1 MSGAPFTEWSV
12 VARRTSATS
21 TPPSATDP
29 PMLDPFAMRPSSWL
43 WGGQGE
49 GAAGV
54 PARPIG
60 PARAGGACVKR
71 RRSGRFTRRHAERI
85 ADAVPLHAPP
95 ERDARDAERGGG
107 ALPVP
112 AMLVEHAHDARALV
126 DHQAGRGR
134 LAPREQLGQLHALR
148 AGKDEERLEH
158 VLELAHVAGP
168 GVLEERAERA
178 GRREREGRALRAVEA
193 RDEVLDE
200 RREVVAP
207 LSKRRERDREHA
219 QPIVQIAAELARLDH
234 APEVAVRG
242 GDDADVEPPHA
253 GGAERPHLAVL
264 HDAQELRLERGH
276 EVLDLVEEE
285 RAAIGELQHARALL
299 HRAGEGAA
307 RVSEELALGER
318 LGDGG
323 AVDREKGDSCRG
335 PVRSAS
341 ARSSSPRAG
350 RGFPTCRSTPR

>member
-21 TPPSATDP
+21 RPPSATDP
-29 PMLDPFAMRPSSWL
+29 AMLDRFAMQPSSWL

-49 GAAGV
+49 GAGGV
-54 PARPIG
+54 PAWRIG
-60 PARAGGACVKR
+60 PARAGGACLKR

-112 AMLVEHAHDARALV
+112 AMLVEHAYDARALV

-134 LAPREQLGQLHALR
+134 LAPREHRGQLHALR

-168 GVLEERAERA
+168 GVLEERAGSA
-178 GRREREGRALRAVEA
+178 GRRGREGRALRAVEA

-219 QPIVQIAAELARLDH
+219 QPIVQIAAGLAPPH
-234 APEVAVRG
+234 PPPEGAGRG
-242 GDDADVEPPHA
+242 GGDAGGRTPPA
-253 GGAERPHLAVL
+253 GGA
-264 HDAQELRLERGH
+264 RGAPPAGPP
-276 EVLDLVEEE
+276 
-285 RAAIGELQHARALL
+285 AAPG
-299 HRAGEGAA
+299 
-307 RVSEELALGER
+307 
-318 LGDGG
+318 
-323 AVDREKGDSCRG
+323 
-335 PVRSAS
+335 
-341 ARSSSPRAG
+341 
-350 RGFPTCRSTPR
+350 

>member
-54 PARPIG
+54 PARPVG

-71 RRSGRFTRRHAERI
+71 RRSGRFTRRHAERV

-107 ALPVP
+107 TLPVP
-112 AMLVEHAHDARALV
+112 AVLVEHAHDARALV
-126 DHQAGRGR
+126 HHQAGRGR

-148 AGKDEERLEH
+148 AGEDEERLEH

-178 GRREREGRALRAVEA
+178 GRREREGRALRAGEA

-200 RREVVAP
+200 RREGVAP
-207 LSKRRERDREHA
+207 LSKRRGRDREHPQA
-219 QPIVQIAAELARLDH
+219 VAEN
-234 APEVAVRG
+234 P
-242 GDDADVEPPHA
+242 A
-253 GGAERPHLAVL
+253 G
-264 HDAQELRLERGH
+264 
-276 EVLDLVEEE
+276 
-285 RAAIGELQHARALL
+285 
-299 HRAGEGAA
+299 AG
-307 RVSEELALGER
+307 
-318 LGDGG
+318 
-323 AVDREKGDSCRG
+323 
-335 PVRSAS
+335 
-341 ARSSSPRAG
+341 
-350 RGFPTCRSTPR
+350 

>member
-1 MSGAPFTEWSV
+1 MSGAPFTEWSL

-29 PMLDPFAMRPSSWL
+29 TMLDPFAMRPSSGL

-60 PARAGGACVKR
+60 PARAGGACLNR

-107 ALPVP
+107 ALSVP

-134 LAPREQLGQLHALR
+134 LAPREHRGQLHALR
-148 AGKDEERLEH
+148 ACTDEERREH
-158 VLELAHVAGP
+158 VLDLAHVAGP

-207 LSKRRERDREHA
+207 LSKRRERDCEQG
-219 QPIVQIAAELARLDH
+219 QPLAQIAAGTARPRH
-234 APEVAVRG
+234 GP
-242 GDDADVEPPHA
+242 
-253 GGAERPHLAVL
+253 
-264 HDAQELRLERGH
+264 
-276 EVLDLVEEE
+276 
-285 RAAIGELQHARALL
+285 
-299 HRAGEGAA
+299 EGAGPRRA
-307 RVSEELALGER
+307 RCG
-318 LGDGG
+318 
-323 AVDREKGDSCRG
+323 
-335 PVRSAS
+335 
-341 ARSSSPRAG
+341 
-350 RGFPTCRSTPR
+350 

>member
-29 PMLDPFAMRPSSWL
+29 PMLDPFAMQPSSWL

-49 GAAGV
+49 GAGGV
-54 PARPIG
+54 PAWRIG

-112 AMLVEHAHDARALV
+112 AMLVEHAYDAPALV
-126 DHQAGRGR
+126 DHPARRGR

-148 AGKDEERLEH
+148 ACTDEERREH
-158 VLELAHVAGP
+158 VLDLAHVAGP

-200 RREVVAP
+200 RRKVVAP
-207 LSKRRERDREHA
+207 LPER
-219 QPIVQIAAELARLDH
+219 
-234 APEVAVRG
+234 RG
-242 GDDADVEPPHA
+242 GGRRHPQAVAENPA
-253 GGAERPHLAVL
+253 G
-264 HDAQELRLERGH
+264 
-276 EVLDLVEEE
+276 
-285 RAAIGELQHARALL
+285 
-299 HRAGEGAA
+299 AG
-307 RVSEELALGER
+307 
-318 LGDGG
+318 
-323 AVDREKGDSCRG
+323 
-335 PVRSAS
+335 
-341 ARSSSPRAG
+341 
-350 RGFPTCRSTPR
+350 

>member
-1 MSGAPFTEWSV
+1 MSGTPFTEWSV

-29 PMLDPFAMRPSSWL
+29 PMLDPFARQPSS
-43 WGGQGE
+43 
-49 GAAGV
+49 AALGRRRESAPGV
-54 PARPIG
+54 PARRA
-60 PARAGGACVKR
+60 ARPRTGGACLKR
-71 RRSGRFTRRHAERI
+71 RRSGRFTRRHAERV
-85 ADAVPLHAPP
+85 AEAVPLHAPP

-112 AMLVEHAHDARALV
+112 AVLVEHAHDARALV

-148 AGKDEERLEH
+148 AGEHEERLEH

-168 GVLEERAERA
+168 GVLEEWAERA

-219 QPIVQIAAELARLDH
+219 QPIVEIAAELARLDH

-253 GGAERPHLAVL
+253 GSAERPHLAVL
-264 HDAQELRLERGH
+264 HDAQELRLERGQ

-285 RAAIGELQHARALL
+285 RAAVGELQHARALL

-318 LGDGG
+318 PGDGG
-323 AVDREKGDSCRG
+323 AVD
-335 PVRSAS
+335 
-341 ARSSSPRAG
+341 
-350 RGFPTCRSTPR
+350 